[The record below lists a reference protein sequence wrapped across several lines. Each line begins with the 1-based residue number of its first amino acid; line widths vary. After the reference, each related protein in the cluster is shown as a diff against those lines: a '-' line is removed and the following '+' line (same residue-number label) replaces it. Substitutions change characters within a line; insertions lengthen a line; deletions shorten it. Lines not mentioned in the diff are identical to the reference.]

1 MLGFTFF
8 LFLLI
13 KKNFTMFQ
21 NISFSINI
29 LFFVLIIW
37 LFILYLGKKNKF
49 NIITEEDIKILKE
62 VVKLSKTKEELSNKI
77 YELIQN
83 EKIFFNNKIL

>member
-1 MLGFTFF
+1 
-8 LFLLI
+8 
-13 KKNFTMFQ
+13 MFQ